1 MSIYNGI
8 DSRVYFYIL
17 GLEYEC
23 NTDQRPVNYMLEAVC
38 MAKGHRLGGTTIM
51 LDQAQLEIHTS
62 KGSEE

>member
-1 MSIYNGI
+1 MSNFNDI

-23 NTDQRPVNYMLEAVC
+23 DLGQRPVGGMVEAVC

-51 LDQAQLEIHTS
+51 LDQAQLEYYTS
-62 KGSEE
+62 KETSQ